1 MTDDAFAWSVNIIK
15 PYAGHNPGSST
26 PERIFNYRLQ
36 RTCIIV
42 ENMFGILSG
51 KFRVFP
57 KPVALHPNKIET
69 VVLTCIYVHNF
80 PCRKTTSKNF
90 YLLPGACHLEDTYNH
105 TVIPGSW
112 KTETEDKHSSLG
124 LRDVPRSSLNVA
136 KILEMGF
143 GSILFQLTDGFQ
155 GNTCT

>member
-1 MTDDAFAWSVNIIK
+1 MTDDAFALSVNIMK

-36 RTCIIV
+36 RTRIIV

-51 KFRVFP
+51 KFRVFS

-80 PCRKTTSKNF
+80 PCRKTTSRNF
-90 YLLPGACHLEDTYNH
+90 CSLPGTCHLEDTYNH
-105 TVIPGSW
+105 TVIPRSW
-112 KTETEDKHSSLG
+112 KSETEGKHSSLS
-124 LRDVPRSSLNVA
+124 LQNVPRSSLNVA

-143 GSILFQLTDGFQ
+143 GSILIRLTDGFH